1 MSNLGNKEIMS
12 KNLQYYVEK
21 SGKSQKDI
29 AVLIGVSTSTFNDWM
44 KGKKYPRIDKI
55 EALARYFKILKS
67 DLIEERT
74 DEHRQMQKKND
85 VLTDI
90 MIKLR
95 TDDDFFELVQTLT
108 HVDSDKLSGLLALLK

>member
-29 AVLIGVSTSTFNDWM
+29 AALIGVSTSTFNDWM

-85 VLTDI
+85 ALTDI
-90 MIKLR
+90 IIKLR